1 MLDPEALRWLPP
13 TCFLEP
19 FPEYEI
25 LELIAPFM
33 ENLIAPHLHSPTTF
47 RRFFTQLTEK
57 LTALHL
63 PDVSDELLLSKAII
77 ETRLRKSSISDYQ
90 QRKLIEKIHPRVAAL
105 LQAKN
110 LLKEILANQKIRT
123 RFLEL
128 KEENSLLRERL
139 VKNPALL
146 EAVRTKL
153 LELKEEKDRVSW
165 IIEWLTDPSQPTDDP
180 ETILERVHTWTS
192 FGLLESSWED
202 LQKWLEEQNLQI
214 LGGSIEPPDH
224 RLITASLV
232 IGKFYPHLQRFLA
245 AAEQAIAR
253 RQEHFVFTLAPIPH
267 LDQDHMLHLTGFRRL
282 DYTGEAT
289 FDQTYAFQL
298 TRQLLHYLTHTANLL
313 RNYQERKSFTFQI
326 QLNPDTQ
333 ALLFLAGEW
342 MKLFSQAAALYAVK
356 FALLNPLS
364 MIITL
369 ILWMR
374 NQYLPELLE
383 TLQLE
388 TLQSATAAPL
398 REHDEDILKLLEIF
412 QRSTTSIPWVRNLR
426 IGYPDPLRP
435 SIQRTHTIDFFL
447 IFDEKPIWIE
457 TPGQLTNSLFLDN
470 YCQRLFLLD
479 LRDYRHHFCPLLS
492 CYGFTIAP
500 SFRSAPLVSSLR
512 SLPQWNSELYG
523 QKRRWGAKMPFS
535 SYQREYEDT
544 NVRSLPHL
552 RICTPAVLPE
562 QFLKT
567 LNSLNFYHE
576 HPLVSTLRQAM
587 SDMMLRRDSAG
598 DLPHPVVKILSGLS
612 DVSSSDF
619 LEANQ
624 AQRKKFK
631 ELLRQAIDAMA
642 LRGYFKIAKF
652 TTWYIDRKR
661 FDDCTDDYIDD
672 FIGIDDLTGDDD
684 ATGDDDLPDG
694 NDLIGGIE

>member
-1 MLDPEALRWLPP
+1 MLGPEALRWLPP
-13 TCFLEP
+13 TCVLEP

-25 LELIAPFM
+25 LELIAYFT

-47 RRFFTQLTEK
+47 RRFFTQLAEK

-90 QRKLIEKIHPRVAAL
+90 QKKLIEEIRPRVAAL

-110 LLKEILANQKIRT
+110 LLKEILANKKIRT

-128 KEENSLLRERL
+128 KEENLLLRERL

-153 LELKEEKDRVSW
+153 LELQEEKDRVSW

-180 ETILERVHTWTS
+180 ETIMERLHTWTS
-192 FGLLESSWED
+192 FGLPESSWED
-202 LQKWLEEQNLQI
+202 LQQWLEERNLQI
-214 LGGSIEPPDH
+214 LGGTIEPPDH

-253 RQEHFVFTLAPIPH
+253 RQEHFAFTLAPIPH
-267 LDQDHMLHLTGFRRL
+267 LDQDHMLQLTGFREL

-289 FDQTYAFQL
+289 FDQAYAFQL

-313 RNYQERKSFTFQI
+313 RNYQERNPFTFQI
-326 QLNPDTQ
+326 QLNPDTE

-356 FALLNPLS
+356 FAFLNPLS
-364 MIITL
+364 MVTTL

-374 NQYLPELLE
+374 NKDLPELLE
-383 TLQLE
+383 TLQSI
-388 TLQSATAAPL
+388 TSAPL
-398 REHDEDILKLLEIF
+398 RAHEEDILKLLEIF
-412 QRSTTSIPWVRNLR
+412 QHSTTRIPWVRNLR

-435 SIQRTHTIDFFL
+435 SLQRTHTIDFFL
-447 IFDEKPIWIE
+447 IFDDKPLWIE
-457 TPGQLTNSLFLDN
+457 TPGQHTNSLFLDN
-470 YCQRLFLLD
+470 YCQQLFLFN
-479 LRDYRHHFCPLLS
+479 LRDYADPFGPPLS
-492 CYGFTIAP
+492 CYGFTISP

-523 QKRRWGAKMPFS
+523 QKEGWEAKMPFFS
-535 SYQREYEDT
+535 HQSEYKAT
-544 NVRSLPHL
+544 KVGLSPHL
-552 RICTPAVLPE
+552 RICTPAVFPE

-567 LNSLNFYHE
+567 LNSLDFYHE
-576 HPLVSTLRQAM
+576 HPLVSELKVAM
-587 SDMMLRRDSAG
+587 SDMMLERDSAG
-598 DLPHPVVKILSGLS
+598 GLPHPVVKILSGLS

-619 LEANQ
+619 LETNQ
-624 AQRKKFK
+624 EQRK
-631 ELLRQAIDAMA
+631 ELKALLQQAIDAMV
-642 LRGYFKIAKF
+642 LRGYFKIAEL
-652 TTWYIDRKR
+652 TTMHINRKWI
-661 FDDCTDDYIDD
+661 DDCTDDYLDD
-672 FIGIDDLTGDDD
+672 FTDIDDLMGNDD
-684 ATGDDDLPDG
+684 ATGNDDLPDG
-694 NDLIGGIE
+694 NDLIGGIDKKT